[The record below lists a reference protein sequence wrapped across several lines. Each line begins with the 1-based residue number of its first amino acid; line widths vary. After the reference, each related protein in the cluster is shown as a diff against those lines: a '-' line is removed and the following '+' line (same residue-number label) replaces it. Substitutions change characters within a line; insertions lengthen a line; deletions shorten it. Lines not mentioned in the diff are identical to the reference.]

1 MRYMLAMILAVGVG
15 VTTVVPA
22 ALAFPSTEYVNQYG
36 NQVVPLQAPGG
47 NGGGAVY
54 VDGVARSSDQPAT
67 VTLYPAS
74 GLGTI
79 AGGGVHDVSVD
90 ARRGQEGSN
99 R

>member
-1 MRYMLAMILAVGVG
+1 MRYMLAVILAVGMG

-22 ALAFPSTEYVNQYG
+22 ALAQNVNQYG
-36 NQVVPLQAPGG
+36 NEVVPLGPGG
-47 NGGGAVY
+47 NGGTICY
-54 VDGVARSSDQPAT
+54 VDGVARSCVQPAT

-74 GLGTI
+74 GLGTV

-90 ARRGQEGSN
+90 ASRGMEGRN

>member
-1 MRYMLAMILAVGVG
+1 MRYMLAILLAVGLG
-15 VTTVVPA
+15 ITTVVPA

-36 NQVVPLQAPGG
+36 NQVVPLQDPGG
-47 NGGGAVY
+47 NGGGTVY

-67 VTLYPAS
+67 VTLDPAS
-74 GLGTI
+74 DLGTV

-90 ARRGQEGSN
+90 VSRGQEGNN

>member
-1 MRYMLAMILAVGVG
+1 MRYTLAMFLAVGMG
-15 VTTVVPA
+15 IAT
-22 ALAFPSTEYVNQYG
+22 ALPTGLAQGVNQYG
-36 NQVVPLQAPGG
+36 NQVVPLGPGG
-47 NGGGAVY
+47 NGGTVCY
-54 VDGVARSSDQPAT
+54 VDGVARSCVEPAT

-74 GLGTI
+74 GLGTV

>member
-1 MRYMLAMILAVGVG
+1 MRYMLAMILAVGMG

-22 ALAFPSTEYVNQYG
+22 ALAQNVNQYG
-36 NQVVPLQAPGG
+36 NEVVPLGPGG
-47 NGGGAVY
+47 NGGTICY
-54 VDGVARSSDQPAT
+54 VDGVARSCVQPAT

-74 GLGTI
+74 GLGTV

-90 ARRGQEGSN
+90 ASRGMEGRN